1 MVAMVYKYYDQKVK
15 RLEKLSRSEQEDILL
30 DLISAFSLIKSVEDS
45 ALFIQD
51 LLTEAEVRMLSKRLR
66 IAKLLLAGN
75 KYDGIMGE
83 IHVSRGT
90 IAKVAAWL
98 NERGE
103 GFKKVIKKLPE
114 PEKVKEWWEKAD
126 WEKLM
131 ARYPRYFWPLMLN
144 DVGKKESIRG
154 RKKLLKDTVKG
165 LDEKYVIRKRVQEV
179 LDEEYKR
186 KHEAGKRRKRKESTS
201 SN

>member
-1 MVAMVYKYYDQKVK
+1 MVYKYRDQRIK
-15 RLEKLSRSEQEDILL
+15 RIEKLSRSEQEELL
-30 DLISAFSLIKSVEDS
+30 FDLITAFSLVKSVEDS

-51 LLTEAEVRMLSKRLR
+51 LLTEFEVKMLSKRLR
-66 IAKLLLAGN
+66 IAKLLLGGN
-75 KYDGIMGE
+75 KYDDIMEE

-98 NERGE
+98 AERGA

-114 PEKVKEWWEKAD
+114 PEKIKEWREKAD

-131 ARYPRYFWPLMLN
+131 DRYPRYFWPLLL
-144 DVGKKESIRG
+144 DEESKKFRVQR

-165 LDEKYVIRKRVQEV
+165 LDEKYVVRKRIQEV

-186 KHEAGKRRKRKESTS
+186 KHEVRRRNKREKSIS